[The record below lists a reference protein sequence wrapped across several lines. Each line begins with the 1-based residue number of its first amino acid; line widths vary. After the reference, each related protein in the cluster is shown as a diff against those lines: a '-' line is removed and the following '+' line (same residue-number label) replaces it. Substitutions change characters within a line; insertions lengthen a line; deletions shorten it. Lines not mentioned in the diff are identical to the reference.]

1 MDRIQIEQTVLAVLT
16 AILKRPFS
24 DSTDIT
30 RQSTANWDSL
40 KHIEIM
46 FALEEEL
53 GTEFSEEELVSLDSM
68 SKIVDAVSAKH
79 AA

>member
-16 AILKRPFS
+16 TILKRPFS

-53 GTEFSEEELVSLDSM
+53 GTEFSEEELVSLDSV